1 MNSSWLIF
9 FFQHVV
15 KLVALYDEQLEYLC
29 SYPQK
34 MTQLRAKVR
43 SLEYEASRLKY
54 LETEVE
60 KLKSLLA
67 EWDQELVES
76 RRREALVEEKAA
88 ASD

>member
-1 MNSSWLIF
+1 
-9 FFQHVV
+9 VV

-60 KLKSLLA
+60 KLKSLWRVGEGRL
-67 EWDQELVES
+67 LL
-76 RRREALVEEKAA
+76 RRRLLLVT
-88 ASD
+88 S

>member
-1 MNSSWLIF
+1 
-9 FFQHVV
+9 VV

-67 EWDQELVES
+67 E
-76 RRREALVEEKAA
+76 
-88 ASD
+88 